1 MKNMTYLK
9 DVVTLQLDE
18 NKCTGCGMCLEVC
31 PHEVF
36 KITGMNPEASL
47 GASNPPLRGIVQLT
61 DSDSLRYRNQN
72 FTMNSSHAV
81 IQTRDA
87 CMECGACSRNC
98 PVDAI
103 SVASGVGCAAAV
115 INSMLG
121 RKSSECSCS
130 IEPINSKVKQGG
142 CCC

>member
-1 MKNMTYLK
+1 MNTMTYLK

-36 KITGMNPEASL
+36 
-47 GASNPPLRGIVQLT
+47 
-61 DSDSLRYRNQN
+61 
-72 FTMNSSHAV
+72 TMNSSHAV
-81 IQTRDA
+81 IINRDA

-103 SVASGVGCAAAV
+103 SVESGVGCAAAV

-121 RKSSECSCS
+121 RTNSECSCS
-130 IEPINSKVKQGG
+130 IEPTDSTAKQGG